1 MDIKLSEDQLEIARH
16 ARRFCE
22 NESSIEY
29 VRTMFEDERGFTDDV
44 WAKMAEMGWMG
55 MRIPESYDGL
65 ELGLLDLAV
74 VLEEMGR
81 GLTPGPFFST
91 VLLAAEAIMEAG
103 SDEQKR
109 KYLPGIAAGEIK
121 GTLALHE
128 PEGGADVGYIQMEAR
143 ADGAGYIL
151 NGTKLSVPDAHVVDF
166 LVCAARSRKGK
177 QPARGVTLFVLE
189 PNAQGLSISRL
200 PTMDGTRK
208 LCSVDFENVRV
219 TPAAILGEPDK
230 AWKPLNRALQRAQ
243 VGLCAECVGG
253 AQLAMEMATEYAK
266 VRIQFDQPI
275 GAFQAIKHRCAQM
288 YVEVETA
295 RSILYWAAWSQDH
308 AKPKEASLSASVAKA
323 YCTEAFRNC
332 SASAIQVL
340 GGTGFSWEHDIHF
353 YLKRAKANE
362 MALGDPVYHREQ
374 VVRLLEV

>member
-1 MDIKLSEDQLEIARH
+1 MDIRLTEDQLEIAKH

-29 VRTMFEDERGFTDDV
+29 VRSMFEDPRGFTDEV

-55 MRIPESYDGL
+55 MCIPEAYGGL
-65 ELGLLDLAV
+65 GLDLLDLAV

-81 GLTPGPFFST
+81 GVVPGPFFST
-91 VLLAAEAIMEAG
+91 VLLAAETVMQAG
-103 SDEQKR
+103 KEEQKR
-109 KYLPGIAAGEIK
+109 DYLPRIASGETR

-128 PEGGADVGYIQMEAR
+128 PDGGADLGHVQMEAR
-143 ADGAGYIL
+143 REGDGFIL
-151 NGTKLSVPDAHVVDF
+151 NGTKLPVHDARSADF
-166 LVCAARSRKGK
+166 LICAARTKKGR
-177 QPARGVTLFVLE
+177 QPARGITLFLLE
-189 PNAQGLSISRL
+189 PDTRGLAVSSL
-200 PTMDGTRK
+200 PAMDGTRK
-208 LCSVDFENVRV
+208 PCAMEFDNVRV
-219 TPAAILGEPDK
+219 GPEGILGEPDK
-230 AWKPLNRALQRAQ
+230 GWKPLSRALQRAQ

-253 AQLAMEMATEYAK
+253 AQRAMEIATEYAK

-295 RSILYWAAWSQDH
+295 RSILYWAAWAQDH
-308 AKPKEASLSASVAKA
+308 GKPREAALSASVAKA
-323 YCTEAFRNC
+323 YCSEAFRNC

-340 GGTGFSWEHDIHF
+340 GGTGFSWEHDIHL

-362 MALGDPVYHREQ
+362 VDLGDPVYHREQ
-374 VVRLLEV
+374 VVRLLEG

>member
-103 SDEQKR
+103 NEEQKR
-109 KYLPGIAAGEIK
+109 RYLPGIAAGEVK

-128 PEGGADVGYIQMEAR
+128 PEGGADLGYIQMEAR
-143 ADGAGYIL
+143 ADGDGTIL
-151 NGTKLSVPDAHVVDF
+151 NGTKLPVPDAHVADF
-166 LVCAARSRKGK
+166 IVCAARSKKGR
-177 QPARGVTLFVLE
+177 QPARGVTLFILA
-189 PNAQGLSISRL
+189 PDTKGLSVSRL

-208 LCSVDFENVRV
+208 LCAVDFKDVRA
-219 TPAAILGEPDK
+219 TPSDILGEPDK
-230 AWKPLNRALQRAQ
+230 GWKPLKRTLQRAQ

-253 AQLAMEMATEYAK
+253 AQLAMKMATEYAK

-295 RSILYWAAWSQDH
+295 RSILYWAAWAQDH
-308 AKPKEASLSASVAKA
+308 AKPKEAALSASVAKA
-323 YCTEAFRNC
+323 YCTEAYRNC
-332 SASAIQVL
+332 CASAIQVL

-362 MALGDPVYHREQ
+362 MALGDTVYHREQ
-374 VVRLLEV
+374 VVRFLEG